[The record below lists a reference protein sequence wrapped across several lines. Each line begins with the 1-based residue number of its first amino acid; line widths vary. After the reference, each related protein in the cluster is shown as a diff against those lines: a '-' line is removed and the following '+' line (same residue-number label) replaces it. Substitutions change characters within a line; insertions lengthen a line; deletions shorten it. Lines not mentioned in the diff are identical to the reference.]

1 MAAGGEWGVSEEAID
16 AMKQLA
22 GSLIDTVEK
31 LKIRLS
37 SLKSAFE
44 ENEAGLGA
52 HSDQI
57 LTLIE
62 DMDRWTGETETAVKK
77 LSFKL
82 LKAASIRR
90 AHVEESHYGGSD
102 ERDLAAA
109 SFITDMTGLKS
120 TMSLGEG
127 DLSVKQLGGIH
138 KKVRREDG
146 PGYES
151 HHIPSAAVLKQ
162 FGIDTDEWPTIALTN
177 EDHAKTD
184 SYRGKQSRKYRPLFP
199 DGAGGGA
206 TYKEE
211 AAQLLDRGGGFAE
224 LVRDEIY
231 NIREQCGDKYDGGI
245 AQYLDEVM
253 EYVKKH
259 GVPTRKK

>member
-1 MAAGGEWGVSEEAID
+1 MAAGGEWGVSEEAIS

-37 SLKSAFE
+37 SLESAFE

-52 HSDQI
+52 HSDRI
-57 LTLIE
+57 RTLIE
-62 DMDRWTGETETAVKK
+62 EMDHWTEETETAVKK
-77 LSFKL
+77 ISFKL

-90 AHVEESHYGGSD
+90 AHVEESHYGGSG

-127 DLSVKQLGGIH
+127 DASVKQLGGIH
-138 KKVRREDG
+138 KKVRKEDG

-184 SYRGKQSRKYRPLFP
+184 SYRGKQRKKYQPFLP
-199 DGAGGGA
+199 DTAGGA

-211 AAQLLDRGGGFAE
+211 ATELLDRGGGFAE

-245 AQYLDEVM
+245 AKYLDEVM

>member
-1 MAAGGEWGVSEEAID
+1 MKANGEWNVSQESIETMKKLSF
-16 AMKQLA
+16 AMT
-22 GSLIDTVEK
+22 DTVQKLEK
-31 LKIRLS
+31 DLRELS
-37 SLKSAFE
+37 DRFE
-44 ENEAGLGA
+44 ENEKGLGA
-52 HSDQI
+52 HSADI
-57 LTLIE
+57 LSLIT
-62 DMDRWTGETETAVKK
+62 DMEGLTKEAGTAVNK

-82 LKAASIRR
+82 LKSAAVRQGHIDKTPYKKS
-90 AHVEESHYGGSD
+90 GGN
-102 ERDLAAA
+102 DLAAS
-109 SFITDMTGLKS
+109 SFITDMAGLKS

-127 DLSVKQLGGIH
+127 STSVKQLGGIH
-138 KKVRREDG
+138 KKVRKEDG

-151 HHIPSAAVLKQ
+151 HHIPSAAALKQ

-184 SYRGKQSRKYRPLFP
+184 SYRGKQSKKYKPFLP
-199 DGAGGGA
+199 GEADGG

-211 AAQLLDRGGGFAE
+211 AIELLDRGGGFSE

-231 NIREQCGDKYDGGI
+231 NIREQCGDKYDGAI
-245 AQYLDEVM
+245 AQYLDEVT